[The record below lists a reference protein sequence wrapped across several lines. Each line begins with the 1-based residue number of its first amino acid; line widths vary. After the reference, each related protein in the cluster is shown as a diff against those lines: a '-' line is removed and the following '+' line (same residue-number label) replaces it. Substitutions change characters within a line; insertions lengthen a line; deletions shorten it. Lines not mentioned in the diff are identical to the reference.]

1 MSSDMIIRRYRASD
15 QDVVTD
21 LWSRAARQA
30 HPFIEGE
37 GAGERAR
44 VLREVYLVQA
54 ENWVAERDGIVIG
67 LLGLLGAKD
76 GSGRANEPDGAE
88 VDGAGADG
96 AEVDGVEVDGV
107 EVGGLFVAPEAQ
119 GDGVGRELLEHAAA
133 LHGAL
138 TLEVFEGNAR
148 ARRFYAHLGFTER
161 GRRVDEETGHPLI
174 ALERA
179 APLKSVSWLHLREGR
194 LLSVRT
200 RGNDTFYLPGGKYEP
215 GETAREALSREL
227 SEELGLVVPADE
239 LVEAFV
245 IHDVAHGK
253 NGRRLQMTCFTGGP
267 QDIAPAPGREIAEYA
282 WFDRREARERCA
294 PAHSQVV
301 DRLVAQGR
309 MSG

>member
-1 MSSDMIIRRYRASD
+1 MSSELIIRRYRASD

-21 LWSRAARQA
+21 LWSRAVRQA
-30 HPFIEGE
+30 HPFIDGEGE
-37 GAGERAR
+37 GERAR
-44 VLREVYLVQA
+44 ILREVYLVQA
-54 ENWVAERDGIVIG
+54 ENWVAERAGSVIG
-67 LLGLLGAKD
+67 LLGLLHG
-76 GSGRANEPDGAE
+76 GP
-88 VDGAGADG
+88 GAGDG
-96 AEVDGVEVDGV
+96 GGPGA

-119 GDGVGRELLEHAAA
+119 GGGAGRELLEHAAA

-138 TLEVFEGNAR
+138 ALEVFEGNGR

-161 GRRVDEETGHPLI
+161 GRRPDEETGHPLI

-179 APLKSVSWLHLREGR
+179 APLKSVSWLHLRDGR

-227 SEELGLVVPADE
+227 HEELGLMVPAEE
-239 LVEAFV
+239 LSEAFV

-253 NGRRLQMTCFTGGP
+253 SGRRLHMTCFTGGP
-267 QDIAPAPGREIAEYA
+267 QDIAPAPGREIAEFA

-294 PAHSQVV
+294 PAHAQVV
-301 DRLVAQGR
+301 NRLIDQGR
-309 MSG
+309 MPG

>member
-1 MSSDMIIRRYRASD
+1 MSSEMIIRPYRPSD

-30 HPFIEGE
+30 HPFLDGE

-44 VLREVYLVQA
+44 LLREVYLVQA
-54 ENWVAERDGIVIG
+54 ENWVAEREGRVIG
-67 LLGLLGAKD
+67 LLGLLTGGPGDGDRPGA
-76 GSGRANEPDGAE
+76 
-88 VDGAGADG
+88 
-96 AEVDGVEVDGV
+96 

-119 GDGVGRELLEHAAA
+119 GGGAGRELLEHAAA
-133 LHGAL
+133 RHGAL
-138 TLEVFEGNAR
+138 TLEVFEGNDR

-161 GRRVDEETGHPLI
+161 GRRTDQETGHPLV
-174 ALERA
+174 ALERG

-227 SEELGLVVPADE
+227 GEELGLVVPAEE
-239 LVEAFV
+239 LSEAFV
-245 IHDVAHGK
+245 IHAVAHGK
-253 NGRRLQMTCFTGGP
+253 NGRRLHMTCFTGGP

-282 WFDRREARERCA
+282 WFDRQEARKRCA
-294 PAHSQVV
+294 PAHEQVV
-301 DRLVAQGR
+301 NRLVAQGR
-309 MSG
+309 MPG